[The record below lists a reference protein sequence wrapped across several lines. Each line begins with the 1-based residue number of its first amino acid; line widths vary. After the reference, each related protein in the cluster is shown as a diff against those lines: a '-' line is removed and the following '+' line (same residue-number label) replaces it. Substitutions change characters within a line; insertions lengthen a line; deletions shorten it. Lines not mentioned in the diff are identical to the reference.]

1 MQKPCGRH
9 TTPSVYFGGYDAQC
23 MNYIENYAVT
33 DAPNAA
39 AKSAA
44 AKLNLTDSIIKGLKD
59 QGVSGNGRR
68 TKDKRT
74 DGDHQ
79 WGTGSGTGCSRT
91 GI

>member
-1 MQKPCGRH
+1 
-9 TTPSVYFGGYDAQC
+9 

-59 QGVSGNGRR
+59 QAYRATEEINHQSIDNEACNSYYIEWYLTLNSPIQSGIY
-68 TKDKRT
+68 KE
-74 DGDHQ
+74 
-79 WGTGSGTGCSRT
+79 
-91 GI
+91 